1 MRWSSCTEGCGAP
14 TLDPDGF
21 AAFDRPGYAKVVWD
35 SQVTLQAD
43 GYSMSGTLA
52 LA

>member
-1 MRWSSCTEGCGAP
+1 MRWSSCTEGCGVPA
-14 TLDPDGF
+14 LDPDGF
-21 AAFDRPGYAKVVWD
+21 AAFDRAGYAKVVRD
-35 SQVTLQAD
+35 SQLAPQAD